1 MSHTLNLKKL
11 SFLVYGLGSTGHSV
25 INYFKKKKISNFS
38 VWDDSV
44 RLRKKFG
51 SKNVSNLK
59 NSLKEVDYI
68 VLSPGISLKKTRY
81 KKDLIKFKKKI
92 ITDIDLLYLSNL
104 KFKSIVVTG
113 SNGKSTTC
121 EIITHLLKR
130 NKFNVEVGGNIG
142 TPVLNLKIKKNIFF
156 VIEASSF
163 QLSHSKFIHP
173 NYAILL
179 NITNDHLD
187 WHGSMQDYIESKL
200 KIFNLQGK
208 NNFALVNEKFK
219 NIFRRKKYLS
229 KLVSVK
235 FKDYKKIKS
244 KIKNSYLKSKIND
257 ENMNFAYALAKLL
270 KINKNSFIKSM
281 SSFLGLP
288 HRYEIFFRKKNIT
301 FINDS
306 KATSFQAT
314 KFALASSKNIY
325 WILGGLPK
333 YKDKLDLKYVKN
345 NIIKSYIIGKNIN
358 FFKKQLKNKVKFSVT
373 KNLRNAIIRALKD
386 VKLLQKINNT
396 ILLSPGAAS
405 FDQFENFE
413 NRGNEFKKLSR
424 LYAKKFI

>member
-1 MSHTLNLKKL
+1 MSHILNLKKL
-11 SFLVYGLGSTGHSV
+11 SFLVYGLGSSGHSV
-25 INYFKKKKISNFS
+25 IKYFKKRKIYNFS
-38 VWDDSV
+38 VWDDNI
-44 RLRKKFG
+44 RLRKKFW

-59 NSLKEVDYI
+59 NALKEVDYI
-68 VLSPGISLKKTRY
+68 VLSPGISLKKTKY

-92 ITDIDLLYLSNL
+92 ITDIDLLYLSNS
-104 KFKSIVVTG
+104 KFRSIVVTG

-121 EIITHLLKR
+121 KIIAHLLKKNR
-130 NKFNVEVGGNIG
+130 FNVKLGGNIG
-142 TPVLNLKIKKNIFF
+142 TPVLNLKIKKDIFL

-187 WHGSMQDYIESKL
+187 WHGSIQAYIKSKL
-200 KIFNLQGK
+200 KIFDIQERDD
-208 NNFALVNEKFK
+208 FALVHDNFK
-219 NIFRRKKYLS
+219 DIFRRKKYLS
-229 KLVSVK
+229 KLVPVK
-235 FKDYKKIKS
+235 LKDYKKIKS
-244 KIKNSYLKSKIND
+244 KIKNNYLKSSTND
-257 ENMNFAYALAKLL
+257 ENMNFVYALSKLL
-270 KINKNSFIKSM
+270 KISKSSFIKSM

-288 HRYEIFFRKKNIT
+288 HRYEIFFKKKGIT

-306 KATSFQAT
+306 KATSLQAS
-314 KFALASSKNIY
+314 KFALSSSKNIY

-333 YKDKLDLKYVKN
+333 GKDRIELKHIKN

-358 FFKKQLKNKVKFSVT
+358 FFKKQLKNKIKFSVA
-373 KNLRNAIIRALKD
+373 KNLKVAIISALKD
-386 VKLLQKINNT
+386 IRLLKKINNT

-405 FDQFENFE
+405 FDQFKNFE